1 MSEWVIGV
9 DLGGTKIELGLVDP
23 QNHIV
28 ARERVTTGD
37 DEGPQAVI
45 ERIARCVANLEKE
58 LPAGREVE
66 ALGICSPGPLDHQT
80 GTLIDPPNIPGLH
93 HTPLRQL
100 LAQRLNMP
108 VSLEHDAKAAAL
120 GDFYYGA
127 GRDDQSMVYIVVGT
141 GVGAAII
148 MDGELIR
155 GMHNYAGEVGHITID
170 RDGDRCHCGTR
181 GCVETFLSGPSLVRR
196 YQRVLEVEGK
206 TEISQTITGE
216 LVAQRAALGDDQ
228 AAEVMRG
235 AGQALGIAIASM
247 AMILDIEQYVI
258 GGSVA
263 KSGDLLL
270 GPARA
275 IVPYYCFQSVASR
288 VRIEATELAEDGPIL
303 GNAWLARQSINR
315 LT

>member
-1 MSEWVIGV
+1 MGEWVIGI
-9 DLGGTKIELGLVDP
+9 DLGGTKIEVGLVDP

-28 ARERVTTGD
+28 ARKRVATRG
-37 DEGPQAVI
+37 DEGPQAVV
-45 ERIARCVANLEKE
+45 ERIARCVAEVE
-58 LPAGREVE
+58 RYLPDGREVK

-93 HTPLRQL
+93 NTPLGQL
-100 LAQRLNMP
+100 LSQRLNLP

-155 GMHNYAGEVGHITID
+155 GTHNYAGEVGHITID
-170 RDGDRCHCGTR
+170 RNGYKCHCGTR
-181 GCVETFLSGPSLVRR
+181 GCVETFLSGPSLARR
-196 YQRVLEVEGK
+196 YRQALEREGK
-206 TEISQTITGE
+206 PESSPTVTGE
-216 LVAQRAALGDDQ
+216 LVSQWATQGDVQ
-228 AAEVMRG
+228 AVEVMRG
-235 AGQALGIAIASM
+235 AGEALGIAVASM
-247 AMILDIEQYVI
+247 AMILDIGHYVI

-275 IVPYYCFQSVASR
+275 IVPDYCFQSVGSR
-288 VRIEATELAEDGPIL
+288 VRIDVTALGDDGPIL
-303 GNAWLARQSINR
+303 GCAWLARQSRNG
-315 LT
+315 